1 MPRKSAV
8 PCPDN
13 RPVSLSAPTAP
24 AQAAPPDHYENFP
37 VASWL
42 CPPRLRPPIAALY
55 AFARTADDIADE
67 GEATPAARL
76 TDLVAYQ
83 KDLART
89 LEGEPPSDRWLHVF
103 NPLRKAVVDFALPGN
118 LLNALLHAFA
128 EDVSRDK
135 ARCEADQALS
145 YFPDRTELMGYCQ
158 LSANPIGRLLLHLAD
173 VDDARAR
180 AQSDAICSALQLVNF
195 WQDLSVDLPRG
206 RFYLPLADCAAHGL
220 SPSDFQRFLPLGE
233 ARPPKPARALVAR
246 EVQWARDLMHDGA
259 PLVHRM
265 PGRMGWELRLVV
277 QGGLAILDKIEA
289 LGFDSFTQRPTVTKA
304 DAPRLL
310 WRALRMKPH
319 P

>member
-24 AQAAPPDHYENFP
+24 VQAAPPDHYENFP

-42 CPPRLRPPIAALY
+42 CPPRLRPPIAAVY

-67 GEATPAARL
+67 GEASAPQRL
-76 TDLVAYQ
+76 ADLQAYGE
-83 KDLART
+83 DLARAAGGDGASARWPQVFGPLSHAITDFRLPET
-89 LEGEPPSDRWLHVF
+89 LLAD
-103 NPLRKAVVDFALPGN
+103 
-118 LLNALLHAFA
+118 LLDAFRQDVAWTQAARRYADAPELL
-128 EDVSRDK
+128 D
-135 ARCEADQALS
+135 
-145 YFPDRTELMGYCQ
+145 YCRR
-158 LSANPIGRLLLHLAD
+158 SANPVGRLLLHLAG
-173 VDDARAR
+173 VDDTRAR

>member
-1 MPRKSAV
+1 MPLTPSV
-8 PCPDN
+8 
-13 RPVSLSAPTAP
+13 AP
-24 AQAAPPDHYENFP
+24 AQAAPPAHYENFP

-67 GEATPAARL
+67 GDAPAAQRL
-76 TDLVAYQ
+76 ADLQLYGD
-83 KDLART
+83 DLARAVR
-89 LEGEPPSDRWLHVF
+89 GDGASARWPQVF
-103 NPLRKAVVDFALPGN
+103 GPLARAIADFALPEAPLGD
-118 LLNALLHAFA
+118 LLDAFRQDVAWTQAARRYADAPELL
-128 EDVSRDK
+128 D
-135 ARCEADQALS
+135 
-145 YFPDRTELMGYCQ
+145 YCRR
-158 LSANPIGRLLLHLAD
+158 SANPVGRLLLHLAG
-173 VDDARAR
+173 VDDAHAR
-180 AQSDAICSALQLVNF
+180 AQSDAICSALQLINF

-220 SPSDFQRFLPLGE
+220 SPSDFHSFLPLGD
-233 ARPPKPARALVAR
+233 ARPPKSARALVAR

-289 LGFDSFTQRPTVTKA
+289 LGFDTFTQRPTVTRR

-310 WRALRMKPH
+310 WRALRMRPVR
-319 P
+319 